1 MIQVNKGKV
10 HIEGDSLIL
19 AGEILVLIESLTEML
34 EHKPEYTRTMFESR
48 PEIITNFCKVWVNQ
62 HVIRACRSADR
73 L

>member
-34 EHKPEYTRTMFESR
+34 EDKPEYARYIFESC
-48 PEIITNFCKVWVNQ
+48 PEAITNFCKAWVKSTHN
-62 HVIRACRSADR
+62 
-73 L
+73 